1 MTYLFLATAVAHL
14 LALGSIRNYTAS
26 LVLFIAASLLQTFIT
41 SQLLLHDAG
50 WHFNA
55 QNACLLVS
63 WLANLIVLIAN
74 FKLLW
79 LRAML
84 HLIAIVVL
92 AWIYFLPL
100 ATVSKPYVWAID
112 LHIMLSVLA
121 YSLLFVSSL
130 VAINL
135 GWQISQLKKHV
146 FLSNNTH
153 LNSLLKNEE
162 KLFKLIV
169 LGWLFLSC
177 ALVTG
182 VMFVQGFLGDGMGHK
197 IIFSLVAWVL
207 FGILII
213 GRLTKGWR
221 GKTAIKLNLIAMAVL
236 MLGFLGS
243 YVVLDYIV

>member
-92 AWIYFLPL
+92 A
-100 ATVSKPYVWAID
+100 
-112 LHIMLSVLA
+112 
-121 YSLLFVSSL
+121 
-130 VAINL
+130 
-135 GWQISQLKKHV
+135 
-146 FLSNNTH
+146 
-153 LNSLLKNEE
+153 
-162 KLFKLIV
+162 
-169 LGWLFLSC
+169 
-177 ALVTG
+177 
-182 VMFVQGFLGDGMGHK
+182 
-197 IIFSLVAWVL
+197 
-207 FGILII
+207 
-213 GRLTKGWR
+213 
-221 GKTAIKLNLIAMAVL
+221 
-236 MLGFLGS
+236 
-243 YVVLDYIV
+243 